1 MRMFPAGVEITG
13 EEEHPSKDSG
23 CVVMCQ
29 ECMESNQKWPVL
41 NHNNSDSL
49 QQKTEKHCN
58 FANAENENFME
69 NMNQTLL

>member
-41 NHNNSDSL
+41 NHNNSGW
-49 QQKTEKHCN
+49 KHCN